1 MKSKVDKLNVEPC
14 SCWSKKNKRCRKKI
28 VVKKTKDN
36 ELNKKVKVIKSK
48 RFNKT
53 GNNVKDIEE
62 KTASITNLATTI
74 VLTAVDTK

>member
-1 MKSKVDKLNVEPC
+1 MLRPVPVDL
-14 SCWSKKNKRCRKKI
+14 KKINDVVKKI

-36 ELNKKVKVIKSK
+36 ELNKKVKVIESK

-62 KTASITNLATTI
+62 KTASITNLATTV

>member
-1 MKSKVDKLNVEPC
+1 MLRPVPVDL
-14 SCWSKKNKRCRKKI
+14 KKINDIVKKI

-62 KTASITNLATTI
+62 KTASITNLATTV

>member
-1 MKSKVDKLNVEPC
+1 MLRPVPVDL
-14 SCWSKKNKRCRKKI
+14 KKINDVVKKI

-62 KTASITNLATTI
+62 KTASITNLATTV